1 MFALVVYRSSKPVP
15 PSPLSTSTNILEH
28 REQASVSE
36 IVLDQDTPDSSEVV
50 ATDSYFKHEP
60 MQSTINAE
68 YTDENT
74 DVGAKNTGAEYT
86 IVACEGGVV
95 WDAVYSQLFRDG
107 SVGERVLSS

>member
-1 MFALVVYRSSKPVP
+1 MFAAHVVCRLSKPLP
-15 PSPLSTSTNILEH
+15 PSPLSTSTIILEH

-36 IVLDQDTPDSSEVV
+36 IVLDQDTPDSSEV
-50 ATDSYFKHEP
+50 
-60 MQSTINAE
+60 TINAE
-68 YTDENT
+68 CTDENT